1 MAKAVAKLTP
11 VGPCPLCA
19 GDMKHIPPP
28 TPEQRAAAANRENPV
43 PLSPLVDSATEKQLE
58 QLGPLYRCRDC
69 DYTLRVTPATAG
81 AAAGAS
87 GD

>member
-1 MAKAVAKLTP
+1 MAKAVAKLVP
-11 VGPCPLCA
+11 VDPCPQCA
-19 GDMKHIPPP
+19 GDMKHIVPP

-58 QLGPLYRCRDC
+58 TLGPLYRCRDC
-69 DYTLRVTPATAG
+69 GYALRLTPATAG
-81 AAAGAS
+81 AAAGTT